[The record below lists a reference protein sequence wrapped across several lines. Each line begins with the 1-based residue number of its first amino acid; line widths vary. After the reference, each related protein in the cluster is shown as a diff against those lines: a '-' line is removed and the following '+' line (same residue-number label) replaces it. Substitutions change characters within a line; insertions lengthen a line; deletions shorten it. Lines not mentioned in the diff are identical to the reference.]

1 MIIICFEIILCFNF
15 FRDLTPYGSSWSNN
29 YQENVRNLFMS
40 VSALKLILF
49 EVRNFFNYS

>member
-15 FRDLTPYGSSWSNN
+15 FRDLTPYGPLWSNN

-40 VSALKLILF
+40 VSALKLISF
-49 EVRNFFNYS
+49 EVRKFFNYS